1 MSIYN
6 LMKNFNNKILN
17 EIINLIQQ
25 SKENFFFYVSN
36 GILNT
41 EGKKLQILIIRKYSV
56 LFKDKKYWIYI
67 RKNKEEDFLR
77 MLNYMEKDIENYL
90 QQIK

>member
-1 MSIYN
+1 
-6 LMKNFNNKILN
+6 MKNFNNKILN

-56 LFKDKKYWIYI
+56 LFKDKKYRIYI

-77 MLNYMEKDIENYL
+77 LLNYMEKDIENYL